1 MVNILYITGNFDI
14 ICTSFSKEIFEKGGT
29 YMTSYDLIW
38 LLIELILKDKETKSK
53 LNEQQDN

>member
-1 MVNILYITGNFDI
+1 MVNILYITGNLDI